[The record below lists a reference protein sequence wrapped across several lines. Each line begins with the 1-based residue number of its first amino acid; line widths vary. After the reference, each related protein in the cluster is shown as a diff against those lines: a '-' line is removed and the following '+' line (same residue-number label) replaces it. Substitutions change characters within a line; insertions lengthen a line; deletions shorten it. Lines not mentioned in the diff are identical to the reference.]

1 MRILVISPQPF
12 YQPRGT
18 PIAVDLLIRVLSER
32 GDIVDVLTFHEGA
45 DRLYMGCT
53 MHRIRPFVRVK
64 EIRPGL
70 SGKKLYCDVHLFFQ
84 FISLIRKER
93 YDLVHAVEEGAFMA
107 LLVCRTISM
116 PFIYDM
122 DSSMTTQVVNKLPF
136 LKPGRKLLA
145 WMERLPMRYATA
157 VVSVCD
163 ALAEDAVRAGAKEVV
178 VLKDIS
184 LLQLYGENGDSMHLR
199 DKLALPRKI
208 AMYIG
213 NLESYQGIDLMLDS
227 FALLRSKTDD
237 VALVVIGGADA
248 DIHKYQ
254 AMSVKLG
261 INRAVHFLG
270 PRPIESLGHY
280 MTQADMLIS
289 PRIEGVNTPMKIYTY
304 LDSGVPVVATD
315 LPMHKQV
322 VNDRI
327 AMLAPPEKV
336 AFSQAMFK
344 LIEDEPLC
352 GSLAD
357 QARQFI
363 AREHSYAAFK
373 STIHRLYD
381 SLEKTVCKRIA

>member
-1 MRILVISPQPF
+1 MKILVIAPHPF
-12 YQPRGT
+12 YQSRGT

-32 GDIVDVLTFHEGA
+32 GDIVDVLTFHEGV
-45 DRLYMGCT
+45 DRFYGGCT
-53 MHRIRPFVRVK
+53 IHRIQPFVRVK

-84 FISLIRKER
+84 FISLVRKER
-93 YDLVHAVEEGAFMA
+93 YDLVHAVEESAFMA
-107 LLVCRTISM
+107 LLVCRPISM

-122 DSSMTTQVVNKLPF
+122 DSSMTTQIVDKLPF
-136 LKPGRKLLA
+136 LKPGRKLLE

-163 ALAEDAVRAGAKEVV
+163 ALAENAVRAGAKEVV

-184 LLQLYGENGDSMHLR
+184 LLKLYGENGDSVRLR

-213 NLESYQGIDLMLDS
+213 NLESYQGIDLMLES
-227 FALLRSKTDD
+227 FALLRSETDD
-237 VALVVIGGADA
+237 VALVVIGGIDT

-254 AMSVKLG
+254 AMSVQLG
-261 INRAVHFLG
+261 IDGTVHFLG
-270 PRPIESLGHY
+270 PRPVESLGHY
-280 MTQADMLIS
+280 MAQADILIS
-289 PRIEGVNTPMKIYTY
+289 PRIEGVNTPMKIYSY
-304 LDSGVPVVATD
+304 LDSGVPVLATD
-315 LPMHKQV
+315 LPTHKQV
-322 VNDRI
+322 MNDKI
-327 AMLAPPEKV
+327 AMLAPPEKI

-344 LIEDEPLC
+344 LIEDESLC
-352 GSLAD
+352 ASLAD

-363 AREHSYAAFK
+363 AREHSYASFK

-381 SLEKTVCKRIA
+381 SLE